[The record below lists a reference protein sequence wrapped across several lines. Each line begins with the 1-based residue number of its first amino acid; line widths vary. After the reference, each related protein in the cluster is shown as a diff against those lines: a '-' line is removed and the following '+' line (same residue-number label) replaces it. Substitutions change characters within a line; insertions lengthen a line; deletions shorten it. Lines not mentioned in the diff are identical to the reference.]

1 MCIRDRLTLV
11 FYDQNNNLVPSF
23 TEALA
28 IGQYI
33 QIGPDSGSPRLH
45 KVLEAVTSGTSGSSA
60 GTLKLFPEIITAP
73 ANAETVNFLNP
84 KGTFRLAG
92 DATWSVD
99 NALIYSTSI
108 AIAEAL

>member
-1 MCIRDRLTLV
+1 
-11 FYDQNNNLVPSF
+11 
-23 TEALA
+23 
-28 IGQYI
+28 
-33 QIGPDSGSPRLH
+33 
-45 KVLEAVTSGTSGSSA
+45 
-60 GTLKLFPEIITAP
+60 LFPEIITAP
-73 ANAETVNFLNP
+73 AGAEVVNFVDP